1 MIKKYITRKSI
12 FYRPYLYFRII
23 WLEKFY
29 IRKDS
34 YSQFG
39 EDKFI
44 LNFFKK
50 KNHGFYLDIGAY
62 NPIKFNN
69 TFLLFKRGWSG
80 TNIDLNKTSI
90 DLFNILRPKDVN
102 ICAAISDKENKV
114 KVSIENIFSPLNTI
128 SLKRSKKLNQKNI
141 KKNAYFIKTKKI
153 KNLVKNKFDFLNI
166 DIEGKDFDVLKSINL
181 NFYKPKLICIE
192 LLNKSKLI
200 KLKKYIKKYKY
211 VYIKNLGPSYFF
223 KLNEKK

>member
-1 MIKKYITRKSI
+1 MIKKYITRESI
-12 FYRPYLYFRII
+12 FYKPYLYFRII

-29 IRKDS
+29 VKKES

-39 EDKFI
+39 EDKLI

-50 KNHGFYLDIGAY
+50 KNYGSYLDIGAY

-102 ICAAISDKENKV
+102 I
-114 KVSIENIFSPLNTI
+114 L
-128 SLKRSKKLNQKNI
+128 SLI
-141 KKNAYFIKTKKI
+141 HI
-153 KNLVKNKFDFLNI
+153 
-166 DIEGKDFDVLKSINL
+166 
-181 NFYKPKLICIE
+181 
-192 LLNKSKLI
+192 
-200 KLKKYIKKYKY
+200 
-211 VYIKNLGPSYFF
+211 
-223 KLNEKK
+223 

>member
-1 MIKKYITRKSI
+1 MIKKYITRESI
-12 FYRPYLYFRII
+12 FYKPYLYFRII

-29 IRKDS
+29 VKRES
-34 YSQFG
+34 YSQCG

-50 KNHGFYLDIGAY
+50 KNYGSYLDIGAY

-102 ICAAISDKENKV
+102 ICAAISDKENNV

-128 SLKRSKKLNQKNI
+128 SLNRSKKLNQENV
-141 KKNAYFIKTKKI
+141 KKNAYFTKTKKI
-153 KNLVKNKFDFLNI
+153 KNLVKNKFDFLN
-166 DIEGKDFDVLKSINL
+166 
-181 NFYKPKLICIE
+181 
-192 LLNKSKLI
+192 
-200 KLKKYIKKYKY
+200 
-211 VYIKNLGPSYFF
+211 
-223 KLNEKK
+223 